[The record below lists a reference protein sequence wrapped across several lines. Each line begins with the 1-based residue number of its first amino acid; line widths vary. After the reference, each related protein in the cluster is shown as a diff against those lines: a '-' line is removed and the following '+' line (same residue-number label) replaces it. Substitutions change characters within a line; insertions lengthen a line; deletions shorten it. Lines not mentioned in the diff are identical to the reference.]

1 MNSLRS
7 LLDLR
12 LLCPDDVHG
21 QVTDPA
27 DVLTDTRLS
36 DDEKRALL
44 ASWASDANAVAH
56 LPTPRQLPD
65 GSIVP
70 VDHILKSL
78 KTLDGDSHIKA
89 TERRRALKRLRYNVG
104 RLWFRPKHRNDD
116 DDDPPPCPAYAAV
129 RPRNGGGGAF
139 AVPEPVAA

>member
-1 MNSLRS
+1 MNKLQS

-12 LLCPDDVHG
+12 QLGPDDVPG

-27 DVLTDTRLS
+27 NVLTDTRLS

-44 ASWASDANAVAH
+44 ASWASDANTVADC
-56 LPTPRQLPD
+56 PAPRRLPD
-65 GSIVP
+65 GSVVP

-78 KTLDGDSHIKA
+78 KTLDGDPHIKA
-89 TERRRALKRLRYNVG
+89 TERRRALKRLRYDVG
-104 RLWFRPKHRNDD
+104 RLWFRPKRRNDD

>member
-1 MNSLRS
+1 MNKLQS

-12 LLCPDDVHG
+12 LPGPDDVSG

-44 ASWASDANAVAH
+44 ASWATDANAVPH
-56 LPTPRQLPD
+56 LPTLRQLPN
-65 GSIVP
+65 GSIVK
-70 VDHILKSL
+70 VADILKPL
-78 KTLDGDSHIKA
+78 KALDSRAGRDPDNRRFV
-89 TERRRALKRLRYNVG
+89 RRRDRDRVG
-104 RLWFRPKHRNDD
+104 RGWFKRTNRNDD

-129 RPRNGGGGAF
+129 RPKSGGGAAF
-139 AVPEPVAA
+139 NFPEPVLA